1 MKKTYVLP
9 EAEILRFAPAQALAA
24 TPNALYNGM
33 LGAPYGARG
42 SAGSDVEVTLPD
54 NPEGGF

>member
-9 EAEILRFAPAQALAA
+9 EAEILRFAPVQALAA
-24 TPNALYNGM
+24 SPSALYNSM
-33 LGAPYGARG
+33 LSTPYGAGGGTG
-42 SAGSDVEVTLPD
+42 SNVEVTLPD